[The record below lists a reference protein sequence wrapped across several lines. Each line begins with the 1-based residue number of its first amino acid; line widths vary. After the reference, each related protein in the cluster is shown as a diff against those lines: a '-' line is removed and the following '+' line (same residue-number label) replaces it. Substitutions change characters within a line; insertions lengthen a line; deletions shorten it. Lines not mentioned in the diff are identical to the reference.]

1 MTNHQITT
9 LQEDIETATSAKQ
22 IDVSHILNSLYPR
35 ALEAL
40 DSADSVEDVNTIRH
54 GLEAIVTVTNKHLP
68 KYVKDRV
75 SRLKKANK
83 GNDTY
88 LQACRAAGR
97 MWLVTDKYRGRPPD
111 SDSDDQLELELETES
126 IQEGTLLLPK
136 IRAEDAGFTSNR
148 DAQRCVKAAQ
158 IHDEDYRTYREE
170 CDQNGRQY
178 TLGGLENLYSH
189 LHPKEGGGE
198 GEFVQF
204 STRSILKR
212 LEGLAKKTDALL
224 EHVEGDVYNL
234 VEKARDALNDAV
246 EIVRDSDDD

>member
-9 LQEDIETATSAKQ
+9 LQKDIETATSAKT

-35 ALEAL
+35 AIEAL
-40 DSADSVEDVNTIRH
+40 DSADNVEDVNIIRH
-54 GLEAIVTVTNKHLP
+54 GLEAIVTATNRHIP
-68 KYVKDRV
+68 KYVKDRA

-97 MWLVTDKYRGRPPD
+97 MWLITDKYRGRPPD
-111 SDSDDQLELELETES
+111 SDNEDQLELELETES
-126 IQEGTLLLPK
+126 IQEVTLLLPK
-136 IRAEDAGFTSNR
+136 IKAEDAGFTSNR

-178 TLGGLENLYSH
+178 TLGGLENLHNH
-189 LHPKEGGGE
+189 LNPKDGGGE
-198 GEFVQF
+198 GDDVQF
-204 STRSILKR
+204 TTRSIQKR
-212 LEGLAKKTDALL
+212 LEGLAKKAGALL

-234 VEKARDALNDAV
+234 IEKARDALNDAA
-246 EIVRDSDDD
+246 EITKHIEDK

>member
-1 MTNHQITT
+1 
-9 LQEDIETATSAKQ
+9 
-22 IDVSHILNSLYPR
+22 
-35 ALEAL
+35 
-40 DSADSVEDVNTIRH
+40 VEDVNTIRH
-54 GLEAIVTVTNKHLP
+54 GLEAIVTATNRHIP
-68 KYVKDRV
+68 KYVKDRA

-83 GNDTY
+83 GNDVY

-111 SDSDDQLELELETES
+111 SDNKDQIELELEVES
-126 IQEGTLLLPK
+126 VNSLTLLLPK

-158 IHDEDYRTYREE
+158 IHDEDYRTYTEE

-189 LHPKEGGGE
+189 LHPKDGE
-198 GEFVQF
+198 GEGEDVQF
-204 STRSILKR
+204 TTRSILKR
-212 LEGLAKKTDALL
+212 LEGLVTKANALL

-234 VEKARDALNDAV
+234 VEKAKNALNDAV
-246 EIVRDSDDD
+246 EIVRDSDE